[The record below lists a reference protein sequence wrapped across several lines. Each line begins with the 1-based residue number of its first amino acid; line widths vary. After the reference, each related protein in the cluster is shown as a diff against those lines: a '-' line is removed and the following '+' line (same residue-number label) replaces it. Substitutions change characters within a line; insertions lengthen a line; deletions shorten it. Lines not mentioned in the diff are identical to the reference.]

1 MTTTRHIRII
11 RTARRLL
18 VLFATA
24 PRDPVADRY
33 RLLQW
38 DRARPH
44 TCSRRLFGPSGC

>member
-1 MTTTRHIRII
+1 MSTTRHIQMI

-18 VLFATA
+18 VLIATA

-33 RLLQW
+33 RLLHW

-44 TCSRRLFGPSGC
+44 TCSRKLFGPGEC